1 MSKVN
6 KRQSHP
12 HTQDLSKP
20 LARLSASVRPEGSLE
35 VLSQLEVNDLLDT
48 SARGLYGRFR
58 RCALA
63 VLNCGSDTDNA
74 REIFDSYRDFG
85 IHLMQSNRGIQLR
98 LENAPGSAFVDGK
111 MIRGIQEH
119 LFAVLRDI
127 IYVHNEIQNNPSY
140 DLNDPVHITSA
151 VFHIL
156 RNARVLYTGMDP
168 SLIVC
173 WGGHSIGRREY
184 DYSKE
189 VGYQL
194 GLRGLNICTGCGPG
208 AMKGPMKGAA
218 LGHAKQRI
226 GNSRY
231 LGITE
236 PGIIASEPP
245 NPIVNELV
253 IMPDIEKRLEA
264 FVRTGHGVV
273 IFPGGAGTME
283 ELLYLLGILMH
294 PDNQDHAF
302 PLILTG
308 PAECADYFKEI
319 DRFIGI
325 TLGSQAQHHYQ
336 VIIDDPEAVAKTMSA
351 EMDSVRS
358 YRYDLNDAFYF
369 NWRMHIEKDLQHP
382 FQPTHEAMAALKL
395 NRQQQGHIAAAN
407 LRCAF
412 SGIVAGNVKEDGIRA
427 VEEHGPF
434 VIHGEQEIVEA
445 MDRLLIS
452 FAEQNRM
459 KLQGDYSPCYHL
471 AV

>member
-1 MSKVN
+1 M
-6 KRQSHP
+6 
-12 HTQDLSKP
+12 
-20 LARLSASVRPEGSLE
+20 
-35 VLSQLEVNDLLDT
+35 
-48 SARGLYGRFR
+48 
-58 RCALA
+58 
-63 VLNCGSDTDNA
+63 
-74 REIFDSYRDFG
+74 
-85 IHLMQSNRGIQLR
+85 
-98 LENAPGSAFVDGK
+98 
-111 MIRGIQEH
+111 
-119 LFAVLRDI
+119 
-127 IYVHNEIQNNPSY
+127 
-140 DLNDPVHITSA
+140 
-151 VFHIL
+151 
-156 RNARVLYTGMDP
+156 
-168 SLIVC
+168 
-173 WGGHSIGRREY
+173 
-184 DYSKE
+184 
-189 VGYQL
+189 
-194 GLRGLNICTGCGPG
+194 CTGCGPG

-226 GNSRY
+226 GNGRY

-336 VIIDDPEAVAKTMSA
+336 VIIDDPEEVAKTMSA
-351 EMDSVRS
+351 EMDNVRS